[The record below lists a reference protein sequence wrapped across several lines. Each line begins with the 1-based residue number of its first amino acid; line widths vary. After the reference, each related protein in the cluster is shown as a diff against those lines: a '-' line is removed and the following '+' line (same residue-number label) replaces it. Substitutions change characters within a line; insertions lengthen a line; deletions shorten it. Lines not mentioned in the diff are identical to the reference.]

1 MSRALA
7 LFSGGLDSMLA
18 VRVVMEQGVEVIAL
32 QFITPFFNYRHKGRE
47 AESSD
52 EFLAKFGFPCMIV
65 DVSEEYIAMLRSP
78 RYGYGKNFNPC
89 IDCKI
94 FMMKRAKEMMSELG
108 ADFIVS
114 GEVLGQRPMSQRRD
128 AMRIVERDSGLDYY
142 LLRPLCAKHMKPT
155 YPEEH
160 GLIDREKLHDIS
172 GRARRRQ
179 MDLAEAYGISDYQS
193 PAGGC
198 LLTDPIISQRI
209 AWLLQGG
216 APITVSDVAI
226 LAVGRHFSVPGG
238 RLYVGRNKEDNRKLG
253 EFAREGDF
261 IFKIKER
268 PGTLVL
274 FRGTL
279 GDEDIRLAAAVATRY
294 SDVDDGEVLAVGYR
308 AFGGEEMEVMSGKIG
323 DAELEEMRV
332 KY

>member
-32 QFITPFFNYRHKGRE
+32 QFITPFFNYKHKGRE

-52 EFLAKFGFPCMIV
+52 EFLAKFGFPCRIV

-179 MDLAEAYGISDYQS
+179 MDLAESFGISDYQS

-209 AWLLQGG
+209 AWLLQSG

-274 FRGTL
+274 FRGML
-279 GDEDIRLAAAVATRY
+279 GPEDIRLAAAVATRY

-308 AFGGEEMEVMSGKIG
+308 AVGGEEMEVMSGKIG

>member
-32 QFITPFFNYRHKGRE
+32 QFITPFFNYKHKGRE

-52 EFLAKFGFPCMIV
+52 EFLAKFGFPCKII

-94 FMMKRAKEMMSELG
+94 FMMKRAKEMMAELG

-142 LLRPLCAKHMKPT
+142 LLRPLCAKLMKPT

-160 GLIDREKLHDIS
+160 GLIDREKLLDIS

-209 AWLLQGG
+209 AWLLQSGV
-216 APITVSDVAI
+216 PIEVSDVAI

-279 GDEDIRLAAAVATRY
+279 GPEDIRLAAAVATRY

-308 AFGGEEMEVMSGKIG
+308 AVGGEEMEVMSGKIG
-323 DAELEEMRV
+323 DEELEGMRV